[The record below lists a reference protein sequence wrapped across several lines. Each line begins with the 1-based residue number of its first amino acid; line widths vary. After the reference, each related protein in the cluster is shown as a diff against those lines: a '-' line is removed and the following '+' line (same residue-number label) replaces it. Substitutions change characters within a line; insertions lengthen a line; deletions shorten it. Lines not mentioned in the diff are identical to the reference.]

1 MKYIPKQHRYKERV
15 TTMET
20 TTTFPTAGV
29 ELKYLLV
36 VSDYTR
42 SLAFYRDV
50 LGATIV
56 REISDV
62 LCLLSFGGAEIMLTV
77 GGGPT
82 KDKPTVT
89 FASPTDTDRVISELV
104 IRVPDCL
111 AAYEALRSRGAEFL
125 TPPVDWGYEIRAF
138 FRDPDGHLLEI
149 SQSG

>member
-1 MKYIPKQHRYKERV
+1 
-15 TTMET
+15 MET
-20 TTTFPTAGV
+20 APTFPTAGV

-36 VSDYTR
+36 VSDYAR

-62 LCLLSFGGAEIMLTV
+62 LCLLNFGGAEIMLTV

-89 FASPTDTDRVISELV
+89 FAAPTDADRVISELV
-104 IRVPDCL
+104 IRVPDCQ

-125 TPPVDWGYEIRAF
+125 TPPVDWGYEVRAF

-149 SQSG
+149 SQNG

>member
-1 MKYIPKQHRYKERV
+1 
-15 TTMET
+15 MET
-20 TTTFPTAGV
+20 ATTFPTAGV

-36 VSDYTR
+36 VSDYAR

-50 LGATIV
+50 LGATMV

-62 LCLLSFGGAEIMLTV
+62 LCLLNFGGSEIMLTV

-89 FASPTDTDRVISELV
+89 FASPTNADRVTSELV
-104 IRVPDCL
+104 IRVPDCQ

-125 TPPVDWGYEIRAF
+125 TPPVDWGYEVRAF
-138 FRDPDGHLLEI
+138 LRDPDGHLLEI
-149 SQSG
+149 SQNG

>member
-1 MKYIPKQHRYKERV
+1 
-15 TTMET
+15 MEKA
-20 TTTFPTAGV
+20 TTFPTAGV

-36 VSDYTR
+36 ANDYNR

-50 LGATIV
+50 LGASVV
-56 REISDV
+56 REISDT
-62 LCLLSFGGAEIMLTV
+62 LCLLSFGGGEIMVTV

-89 FASPTDTDRVISELV
+89 FASPSDVDRVTGELV

-125 TPPVDWGYEIRAF
+125 TPPVDWGYEVRAF

>member
-1 MKYIPKQHRYKERV
+1 
-15 TTMET
+15 MEKA
-20 TTTFPTAGV
+20 TTFPTSGV

-36 VSDYTR
+36 VSNYAR

-56 REISDV
+56 REMSDI
-62 LCLLSFGGAEIMLTV
+62 LCLLNFGGGEIMLTL

-82 KDKPTVT
+82 QDKPTVT
-89 FASPTDTDRVISELV
+89 FAPPTDTDRVTSELV

-111 AAYEALRSRGAEFL
+111 VAYEVLRSRGAEFL
-125 TPPVDWGYEIRAF
+125 TPPVDWGYEVRVF

-149 SQSG
+149 SQSGQQNS

>member
-1 MKYIPKQHRYKERV
+1 
-15 TTMET
+15 MEKAM
-20 TTTFPTAGV
+20 TFPTAGV

-36 VSDYTR
+36 VSDYAR

-50 LGATIV
+50 LGATLV

-62 LCLLSFGGAEIMLTV
+62 LCLLSFGGGEIMLTV
-77 GGGPT
+77 GCGLT

-89 FASPTDTDRVISELV
+89 FASPTAIDRVSSELV

-111 AAYEALRSRGAEFL
+111 AAYEVLRSRGAKFL
-125 TPPVDWGYEIRAF
+125 SPPVDWGYEVRAF

>member
-1 MKYIPKQHRYKERV
+1 
-15 TTMET
+15 MEKAM
-20 TTTFPTAGV
+20 TFPTAGV

-36 VSDYTR
+36 ASDYAR

-50 LGATIV
+50 LGATVI
-56 REISDV
+56 REISDT
-62 LCLLSFGGAEIMLTV
+62 LCLLSFGGGEIMLTV

-89 FASPTDTDRVISELV
+89 FAPPTGTDTVTSELV

-111 AAYEALRSRGAEFL
+111 AAYEVLRSQGAEFL

-149 SQSG
+149 SQSGQQR